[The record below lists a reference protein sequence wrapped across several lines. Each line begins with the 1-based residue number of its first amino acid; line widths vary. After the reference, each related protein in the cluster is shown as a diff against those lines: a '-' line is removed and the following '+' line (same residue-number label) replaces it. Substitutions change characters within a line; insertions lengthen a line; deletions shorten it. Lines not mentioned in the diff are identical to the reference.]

1 MTRKQQT
8 AQPSM
13 PAGNGWHEPA
23 MVNDE
28 SRKNSESDDE
38 LQKAGPI
45 SITVEQSVPEQLD
58 SDLRTEPPQLPEGR
72 IVSREYQAGFL
83 SVLYFQWVSPL
94 LSAGYRKP
102 LELSDIWSVNPTR
115 SVDVLTPRLEKA
127 LQRRKAHPGKLDP
140 LLMAIVDTFKKEII
154 IGAICQLTAGVLQ
167 VLTPFMLRYLIQF
180 ADEAYV
186 ARYQGGVPPSV
197 GKGVGIAIGISS
209 MQLVQSMCTSHFIY
223 RGMIF
228 GGQARSTLIACVF
241 EKAMKLSG
249 RAKVGIEGVD
259 SKEGWG
265 NGRIN
270 NLMST
275 DTSRIDQAAANVHRC
290 WVSPI
295 QVLLT
300 LVLLCVNLGYSA
312 LAGFGLVCVLV
323 PLLGRAIRSLMSRRR
338 IINKVTD
345 QRVQL
350 TQEIVSSIRFI
361 KLFSW
366 ETSFLDRLF
375 EIRKYEIFKIFM
387 LVTIRNGILAVAM
400 VTPVFASIITFIT
413 YGLSGHQLRA
423 APVFSSLAMFGALS
437 VPLEWLPTAISQ
449 VVDAYASLKRI
460 STFLDAEEHHEDAD
474 LTRDEERED
483 LIRIDDA
490 SFTWEQNTSQELA
503 RKAGSTRSP
512 TEQNS
517 HLHVD
522 GMLASS
528 EDPPVSEE
536 SLPFQIQDINLAVG
550 RHELLAVI
558 GSVGSGKSSL
568 LSAIAGDMR
577 KVSGSIAVGASRA
590 LCPQYAW
597 VQNATIRQNIIFG
610 KPFVQEQYDA
620 VIDAAGLRPDLEM
633 LPHGDQTEIGE
644 RGITVSGGQKQ
655 RLNIA
660 RAIYFD
666 ADIVIMDDPLSAVDA
681 HVGRHIMDN
690 AICGLLKGKCRI
702 LATHQLH
709 VLHRVDRIVWMK
721 DGRVHK
727 AATFKELM
735 DNDGEFQE
743 MMAATA
749 NENRA
754 KSQDTD
760 TEQTRTVSRAVE
772 LPALALMQQEER
784 GVKAISWDV
793 YRDYVKATGSSWN
806 LVLVISIVLL
816 MQGTTIVN
824 GLWLSWWT
832 SDRFHLSLG
841 QYIGIYAGIGG
852 VQACFM
858 FSFAAACS
866 FFGTRASRNILHTAV
881 TRVLHAPVSF
891 FDTTPV
897 GRIMNRF
904 SKDID
909 TLDNQLSDNLRMLLW
924 IMASVTSVFCLT
936 IAYYYYFAIA
946 LVPLLA
952 IFIATAAYYR
962 ASAREIK
969 RHEAV
974 LRSIVFSRFG
984 EAITGVATIRAY
996 GMEKQFNRSIA
1007 ESLDSMDGAY
1017 FLLFAVQRWLSTRVD
1032 TVGNLMVF
1040 VVGILIVTS
1049 RFTVNP
1055 SIAGVILSYLLS
1067 IVSLIQL
1074 SVRQFAEVENN
1085 MNSAERLHHYSKH
1098 LEQEPPSLIG
1108 KMPASWPQKGEI
1120 TFSDVRVRYRPGLP
1134 LVLQGLSL
1142 HIRPGER
1149 IGIVGRTG
1157 AGKSTIMSTLFRL
1170 VELSEGSIIID
1181 GIDISTMDLQD
1192 LRSQLAV
1199 IPQDPTLFR
1208 GTIRSNLDPANQH
1221 QDPDL
1226 WNALRQ
1232 AGLIDLE
1239 TSDET
1244 RRLHLDTPVEDEGLN
1259 FSLGQRQLL
1268 ALARALIRGSQI
1280 IVCDEAT
1287 SSVDFDTDQKIQRTM
1302 ATAFKGRTLIC
1313 IAHRLKTII
1322 GYDRIV
1328 VMDAGKVA
1336 ELDRPIRLYDQRGVF
1351 RSLCDRSGI
1360 KREDFEINEAAI

>member
-1 MTRKQQT
+1 MPGRKWM
-8 AQPSM
+8 AQRPLS
-13 PAGNGWHEPA
+13 A
-23 MVNDE
+23 E
-28 SRKNSESDDE
+28 SGPLAASGADTKPQLNSEVDDSLRKGGIVLTTAKDDCPNE
-38 LQKAGPI
+38 LDG
-45 SITVEQSVPEQLD
+45 
-58 SDLRTEPPQLPEGR
+58 EPQDQLPQAPEDR
-72 IVSREYQAGFL
+72 MVSREYRAGFF
-83 SVLYFQWVSPL
+83 SILYFQWVSPL
-94 LSAGYRKP
+94 LSTGYRRP
-102 LELSDIWSVNPTR
+102 LELNDIWSVNPDR
-115 SVDVLTPRLEKA
+115 SVDVLTPRLKEA
-127 LQRRKAHPGKLDP
+127 LSRRREHTGKLDP
-140 LLMAIVDTFKKEII
+140 LLMAILDTFRKEIL
-154 IGAICQLTAGVLQ
+154 IGATCQLTAGILQ

-180 ADEAYV
+180 AEEAYV

-197 GKGVGIAIGISS
+197 GRGVGIVIGISS
-209 MQLVQSMCTSHFIY
+209 MQLLQSMCTSHFIY

-228 GGQARSTLIACVF
+228 GGQARSTLIACIL
-241 EKAMKLSG
+241 EKAMRLSG
-249 RAKVGIEGVD
+249 RAKVGTDAVD

-295 QVLLT
+295 QVVLT

-350 TQEIVSSIRFI
+350 TQEIISSIRFI

-366 ETSFLDRLF
+366 EASFLDRLF
-375 EIRKYEIFKIFM
+375 EIRSSEIFKVFM

-400 VTPVFASIITFIT
+400 VTPVVASIITFIT
-413 YGLSGHQLRA
+413 YSLSGHPLRA

-460 STFLDAEEHHEDAD
+460 STFLDAEEHQDDAD
-474 LTRDEERED
+474 LTTDLETED
-483 LIRIDDA
+483 VITIHDA
-490 SFTWEQNTSQELA
+490 SFTWEQNISQDVAGNAKTASTSVQQ
-503 RKAGSTRSP
+503 S
-512 TEQNS
+512 S
-517 HLHVD
+517 HADVD
-522 GMLASS
+522 GLLVPTA
-528 EDPPVSEE
+528 DPSGSGEP
-536 SLPFQIQDINLAVG
+536 LPFQVHDINLTVG
-550 RHELLAVI
+550 RHELIAVI
-558 GSVGSGKSSL
+558 GSVGSGKSSF
-568 LSAIAGDMR
+568 LSALAGDMR
-577 KVSGSIAVGASRA
+577 KVSGSIAIAGTRA

-597 VQNATIRQNIIFG
+597 VQNTSIRQNVVFG
-610 KPFVQEQYDA
+610 KQFDQQQYDI
-620 VIDAAGLRPDLEM
+620 VIDAAGLRPDLEL
-633 LPHGDQTEIGE
+633 LPFGDQTEIGE

-660 RAIYFD
+660 RAIYFG

-681 HVGRHIMDN
+681 HVGKHIMDN
-690 AICGLLKGKCRI
+690 AICGLLKDKCRI

-721 DGRVHK
+721 DGKIHK
-727 AATFKELM
+727 VSTFDELM
-735 DNDGEFQE
+735 SNDGEFQE
-743 MMAATA
+743 MMVATA
-749 NENRA
+749 DENKM
-754 KSQDTD
+754 KSQKIEV
-760 TEQTRTVSRAVE
+760 EQTKITSATLGQPAV
-772 LPALALMQQEER
+772 ALMQQEER
-784 GVKAISWDV
+784 ATKAVSWEV

-806 LVLVISIVLL
+806 LVLVISIVIL
-816 MQGTTIVN
+816 MQGSTIVS

-832 SDRFHLSLG
+832 SDKFNLSLG
-841 QYIGIYAGIGG
+841 QYVGIYAGLGG
-852 VQACFM
+852 VQACLM

-866 FFGTRASRNILHTAV
+866 FFGTRASKKILHVAV

-904 SKDID
+904 TKDID

-924 IMASVTSVFCLT
+924 ILASVTSVFCLT
-936 IAYYYYFAIA
+936 IAYYYYFVIA
-946 LVPLLA
+946 LVPLFA
-952 IFIATAAYYR
+952 IFLVTAVYYR

-974 LRSIVFSRFG
+974 LRSVVFSRFG

-996 GMEKQFNRSIA
+996 GMEEQFNRSIA

-1032 TVGNLMVF
+1032 TVGNIMVF
-1040 VVGILIVTS
+1040 VIGILIVTS
-1049 RFTVNP
+1049 RFSVHP

-1085 MNSAERLHHYSKH
+1085 MNSAERLHYYSKY
-1098 LEQEPPSLIG
+1098 LEQEPLSLIE
-1108 KMPASWPQKGEI
+1108 KVPESWPEKGEI
-1120 TFSDVRVRYRPGLP
+1120 IFSDVRVRYRPGLP

-1170 VELSEGSIIID
+1170 VELSDGSITID
-1181 GIDISTMDLQD
+1181 GIDISTMNLQD
-1192 LRSQLAV
+1192 LRSQLAI

-1232 AGLIDLE
+1232 AGLTDLE
-1239 TSDET
+1239 TSDDA

-1287 SSVDFDTDQKIQRTM
+1287 SSVDFDTDQKIQQTM
-1302 ATAFKGRTLIC
+1302 ATAFRGKTLLC

-1322 GYDRIV
+1322 SYDRIV
-1328 VMDAGKVA
+1328 VMDAGRVA
-1336 ELDRPIRLYDQRGVF
+1336 ELDRPIQLYDQRGIF

-1360 KREDFEINEAAI
+1360 KREDFEASDAAL